1 MHERPLAPR
10 HAAEAFVAA
19 RVRFLGGCARSG
31 MPLRGRGAR
40 FEMLRSEAYLGRWF
54 SPLTTQTAGS
64 VSAVLQRK
72 PEWLHAS
79 ASAALAPL
87 RPVPLSRNFGP
98 HVRCAREPWER
109 TAKRQI
115 CASRAALERSC
126 RRSVSTTCAAV
137 ATKRWPSAQPA
148 ALTIFRTNCPTRS
161 QATSKPR
168 TSAPRRRSR
177 RARVAMPRGYEPLCG

>member
-1 MHERPLAPR
+1 MLTPTAAPLTIRDQIDPSILTSKLPGVSSPQLGVHAHAVQFTRSRGPAEHRVRVHERPLAPR

-115 CASRAALERSC
+115 
-126 RRSVSTTCAAV
+126 
-137 ATKRWPSAQPA
+137 
-148 ALTIFRTNCPTRS
+148 
-161 QATSKPR
+161 
-168 TSAPRRRSR
+168 
-177 RARVAMPRGYEPLCG
+177 